1 MTSTIR
7 KILTKIAGFK
17 LEFQYSI
24 VKLAAVISKGLY
36 LDVSVS
42 ETKNCDVAMPTK

>member
-24 VKLAAVISKGLY
+24 VKLAAVISKGLH
-36 LDVSVS
+36 LNMSIL
-42 ETKNCDVAMPTK
+42 ENANRKAKTLTK